1 MSASPMRNLLR
12 RRSGRRRPGS
22 SRPVGSATAAR
33 ATQAAQKL
41 KHPLKLEPMR
51 AADVRQIKNIDQI
64 AQTFNARV
72 FIQFRIDG
80 GALDEA
86 LCEGL
91 NASPPPE
98 PALAERAVAA
108 DKLEWHNAAGA
119 ARSSFDDW

>member
-1 MSASPMRNLLR
+1 MRNLLR
-12 RRSGRRRPGS
+12 RRSSKEATRQQPAGGL
-22 SRPVGSATAAR
+22 ATAAR

-41 KHPLKLEPMR
+41 KDPLKLELMR
-51 AADVRQIKNIDQI
+51 VDVRQIKNIDQI

-91 NASPPPE
+91 NDRGAE
-98 PALAERAVAA
+98 PAL
-108 DKLEWHNAAGA
+108 K
-119 ARSSFDDW
+119 RS

>member
-1 MSASPMRNLLR
+1 MRNLLR
-12 RRSGRRRPGS
+12 RRSSKEATRQQPAGGL
-22 SRPVGSATAAR
+22 ATAAR

-41 KHPLKLEPMR
+41 KHPLKLELMR
-51 AADVRQIKNIDQI
+51 VDVRQIKNIDQI

-91 NASPPPE
+91 NDRGAE
-98 PALAERAVAA
+98 PALRS
-108 DKLEWHNAAGA
+108 
-119 ARSSFDDW
+119 ARRRWGH